1 MARRMPLCDQGR
13 DRECA
18 PLLGSLAD
26 VWVAAALVM
35 TWVVFTAGS
44 VAPNDL
50 WWHLR
55 AGEWMLAHR
64 TIPQVDL
71 FSYTQAGAPWVYQ
84 AWLAE
89 VILAGV
95 HRAGGVAL
103 LVAFGAVLTLVGYG
117 LALRAAKI
125 HTGANRRAAALAMLL
140 GMIVGTPAWQVR
152 PQLLSVALFG
162 ALMAVLYAGPGAARR
177 AGDAPLPRAAWLL
190 PVGFALWANLHGG
203 FIFGL
208 LALGIQVAAQIW
220 QWLRGEAEGEESLPW
235 AARLRAGATQVPRAA
250 WTSPRARWA
259 TFPWAWVI
267 VGLLSLAATL
277 ATPLGTGMV
286 GYVLGFAQHPV
297 TRNLNM
303 EFAPLNA
310 RQGVGIAFLVHLG
323 LLVSLWLWRGHR
335 PSMRETLLLLAF
347 GGLTMVAVRGV
358 IWYGLA
364 TTPMLARAV
373 AEVPMFRRE
382 REQRGIVAINRALV
396 GLLGLAA
403 IVTLPWL
410 RGYLPHPAI
419 DPAHPY
425 LGKDTPVAA
434 VAALREMAD
443 GDELR
448 PFHSEAYGSYL
459 IYAAPEIPVFVDT
472 RIELYPPEQWDDYL
486 AASSARYDWYE
497 RLHAYGVNLLLLDKE
512 RQPDLLEAAQVD
524 GRWELVYEDEAAA
537 MLALRVSP

>member
-208 LALGIQVAAQIW
+208 LALGIQVAAQLW
-220 QWLRGEAEGEESLPW
+220 QWLQGEAEGEEPPPP
-235 AARLRAGATQVPRAA
+235 AATLRARATQVPRAA
-250 WTSPRARWA
+250 WTWLWGKRA
-259 TFPWAWVI
+259 TFPWAWVA

-335 PSMRETLLLLAF
+335 PSIRETLLLLAF
-347 GGLTMVAVRGV
+347 GGLTLIAVRGV

-382 REQRGIVAINRALV
+382 REQRGVVWMNRTLI

-403 IVTLPWL
+403 IVTWPWL

-419 DPAHPY
+419 DAAHPY

-434 VAALREMAD
+434 VAALREMAAE
-443 GDELR
+443 GEVR

-497 RLHAYGVNLLLLDKE
+497 RLRAYGVNLLLLDKE
-512 RQPDLLEAAQVD
+512 RQADLLEAAQVD
-524 GRWELVYEDEAAA
+524 GRWDLVYEDGAAA
-537 MLALRVSP
+537 ILALR

>member
-1 MARRMPLCDQGR
+1 MARRMPLYDQGR
-13 DRECA
+13 DRERA

-64 TIPQVDL
+64 TIPHVDL

-89 VILAGV
+89 VILACV

-103 LVAFGAVLTLVGYG
+103 LVAFGAALTLAGYG
-117 LALRAAKI
+117 LALRAAKTR
-125 HTGANRRAAALAMLL
+125 TGANRRAAALAMLL

-152 PQLLSVALFG
+152 PQVLSVALFG
-162 ALMAVLYAGPGAARR
+162 ALIAVLYAGPGAARR

-259 TFPWAWVI
+259 TFPWAWVA